1 MKQDIRIITL
11 LCANDRVITDMTQQ
25 MGLEDLLMVKF
36 YVVDG
41 ISYPACETAIGLF
54 GHHGYH
60 AMKLCRDL
68 GFQDSTA
75 KKSLTLS
82 EFQELIRE
90 KERYR
95 SSIAKNLDALN
106 MNPLAYYLDHR
117 GFGVT
122 ASENEISMAKLYLAD
137 GLSYLR
143 AEESMGL
150 RRKRGFEAMYAVC
163 KLGGFRGPADRKSM
177 TDSDFDT
184 RVKFLGLG

>member
-1 MKQDIRIITL
+1 MQA